1 MTNEMILN
9 SEILK
14 EAELDKIAGGNRQQ
28 LALDTQLFKAMGYM
42 EQSYTLS
49 QINDSNVNEISS
61 KVGMLWK
68 KFNMDY
74 KYNDFGSDDHGSLNR
89 NQAIDKVIWDAG
101 MGGYLDPKR
110 FYTDTQQ

>member
-1 MTNEMILN
+1 MAK
-9 SEILK
+9 EILK
-14 EAELDKIAGGNRQQ
+14 DEILKDEELEHIAGGNRQQ

-42 EQSYTLS
+42 EQAYTLS
-49 QINDSNVNEISS
+49 EINDSNVNEISS

-74 KYNDFGSDDHGSLNR
+74 QYNDFDSDDHGSMNR
-89 NQAIDKVIWDAG
+89 SQAIDTVIWKAG

-110 FYTDTQQ
+110 FYTDNQQ

>member
-1 MTNEMILN
+1 MTK
-9 SEILK
+9 EILK
-14 EAELDKIAGGNRQQ
+14 DEILKDEELERIAGGNRQQ

-42 EQSYTLS
+42 EQAYTLS

-110 FYTDTQQ
+110 FYTDYQQ